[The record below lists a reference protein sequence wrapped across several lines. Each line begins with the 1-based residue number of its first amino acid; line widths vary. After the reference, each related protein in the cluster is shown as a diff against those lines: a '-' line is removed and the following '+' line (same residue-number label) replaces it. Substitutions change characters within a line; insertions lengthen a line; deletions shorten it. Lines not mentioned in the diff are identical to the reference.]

1 MTIKFDGWKRGRLPL
16 LGCALS
22 VVIAGAGTT
31 AQADTDTSTSAE
43 IKALRQE
50 LSAQRKFTRR
60 LESRIDALATKSQH
74 QRLINVKSEPPPVIS
89 TLTTGY
95 QNGFFIKDPPG
106 NFTLNVNGLL
116 QARFTHFGT
125 QNTASFGAIDH
136 TSNNFDV
143 YLGRLY
149 FSGNV
154 VDPTIH
160 YWFTL
165 QGTTVANGSGITLL
179 DGEISKT
186 FNPFLTIETGRFWSA
201 YTYEY
206 YVDIGKY
213 MFPDL
218 SAAEWAFSL
227 GRQIGVRASGKVDKL
242 GYSLSVTNST
252 PGSDVGFTENTRSQ
266 LATVLHFDYDILA
279 PYGYQ
284 ETDPNPAGAP
294 LPELSIWA
302 SGMYNDV
309 AYASAFQND
318 QAGDKTFGGTT
329 SINYRYGYL
338 SAQASA
344 YFKATEANESAL
356 TPHGAFNSY
365 GWQEQLGYYVLPGK
379 VELAERVD
387 QIHWGAPQIPFTG
400 GYETQ
405 WWSGPTNFPF
415 KQLTE
420 ITGDVNYYFAGHY
433 AKVQGEYSYMP
444 GVGFDGKKFDAQR
457 VLIQTQVEF

>member
-1 MTIKFDGWKRGRLPL
+1 MMRFHEKAARLPL
-16 LGCALS
+16 LCCAVAAATM
-22 VVIAGAGTT
+22 VVTT
-31 AQADTDTSTSAE
+31 TNAQAETDTTTSAE
-43 IKALRQE
+43 IKALRHE
-50 LSAQRKFTRR
+50 LDLQRRVTRK
-60 LESRIDALATKSQH
+60 LEKKIDHLATNARRD
-74 QRLINVKSEPPPVIS
+74 RLVNVKSALPS
-89 TLTTGY
+89 TVRSHLNAGY
-95 QNGFFIKDPPG
+95 DNGFFIRDAPG
-106 NFTLNVNGLL
+106 NFSLNVNGLL
-116 QARFTHFGT
+116 QARFTHFAT
-125 QNTASFGAIDH
+125 ENTAAFGAVDR

-154 VDPTIH
+154 VDPSIR

-186 FNPFLTIETGRFWSA
+186 FNPFLTVEAGRFWSA

-206 YVDIGKY
+206 YVSIGKY
-213 MFPDL
+213 LFPDL

-227 GRQIGVRASGKVDKL
+227 GRQIGVRASGKADRL
-242 GYSLSVTNST
+242 GYSLSVTNSV

-266 LATVLHFDYDILA
+266 LATVLHLDYDILA

-284 ETDPNPAGAP
+284 ETDPNPAGVRS
-294 LPELSIWA
+294 PELSLWA

-329 SINYRYGYL
+329 SLNFRYGFL
-338 SAQASA
+338 SFQASA
-344 YFKATEANESAL
+344 YFKATEANRAAL
-356 TPHGAFNSY
+356 TPHGAFDSY
-365 GWQEQLGYYVLPGK
+365 GWQEQLGYYLLPGK
-379 VELAERVD
+379 LEIAERVD
-387 QIHWGAPQIPFTG
+387 QVNCGAPQIPFAG
-400 GYETQ
+400 GSESQ
-405 WWSGPTNFPF
+405 WYSGPTNFPY

-420 ITGDVNYYFAGHY
+420 MTGGINYYFSGHY

-444 GVGFDGKKFDAQR
+444 GIGFNGKAFNGQR
-457 VLIQTQVEF
+457 LLVQTQVQF